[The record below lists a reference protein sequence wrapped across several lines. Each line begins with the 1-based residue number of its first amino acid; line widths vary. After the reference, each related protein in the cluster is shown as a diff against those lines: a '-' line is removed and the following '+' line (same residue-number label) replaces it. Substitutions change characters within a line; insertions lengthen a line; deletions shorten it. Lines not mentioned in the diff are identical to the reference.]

1 MVTGIR
7 GGYDVV
13 GWIDDRLARHWVV
26 SILSGPWKPFRLFSP
41 RDRCRG
47 SGKLTSQVPL
57 KTNTTET
64 TPTCFYISAQKL
76 YLIKQYAVL
85 RAHPDLKGPRAV
97 HAAAVSKALH
107 SSRSGGPAKKVSGGA
122 LAQVP
127 SQCGRGAPTGGV
139 TCDWA
144 NCLASKK
151 RRTGSSVV
159 LAQCC
164 CAVMPSDSITPIRRC
179 L

>member
-13 GWIDDRLARHWVV
+13 GWINDRLARHWVV
-26 SILSGPWKPFRLFSP
+26 FILSGPLKPFRLFSL

-47 SGKLTSQVPL
+47 SGKLTSRVPL
-57 KTNTTET
+57 KTSTTET
-64 TPTCFYISAQKL
+64 TPTFFYISAQKL
-76 YLIKQYAVL
+76 YLIKKIRSPPGASGSQ
-85 RAHPDLKGPRAV
+85 RPRPCRRRV
-97 HAAAVSKALH
+97 E
-107 SSRSGGPAKKVSGGA
+107 SSPLFPFRWSREQGVRGSA

-127 SQCGRGAPTGGV
+127 SQCGRGTPTGGV

-151 RRTGSSVV
+151 RRASSSVV
-159 LAQCC
+159 SAL
-164 CAVMPSDSITPIRRC
+164 
-179 L
+179 

>member
-13 GWIDDRLARHWVV
+13 GWINDRLARHWVV
-26 SILSGPWKPFRLFSP
+26 FILSGPLKPFRLFSP

-47 SGKLTSQVPL
+47 SGKLTSRVPL

-64 TPTCFYISAQKL
+64 TPTFFYISAQKL
-76 YLIKQYAVL
+76 HLIKKYAVL
-85 RAHPDLKGPRAV
+85 QAHPDLKGPV

-122 LAQVP
+122 PWPRCPVSA
-127 SQCGRGAPTGGV
+127 AGGPP
-139 TCDWA
+139 
-144 NCLASKK
+144 LE
-151 RRTGSSVV
+151 G
-159 LAQCC
+159 
-164 CAVMPSDSITPIRRC
+164 
-179 L
+179 